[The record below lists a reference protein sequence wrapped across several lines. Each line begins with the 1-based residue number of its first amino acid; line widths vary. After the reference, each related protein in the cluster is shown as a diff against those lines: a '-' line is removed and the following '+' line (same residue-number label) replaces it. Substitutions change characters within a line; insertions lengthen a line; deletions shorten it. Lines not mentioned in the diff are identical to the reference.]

1 MSTARDHTAMGK
13 RLFSDEE
20 LETLASAPPD
30 ERSERGAITGYA
42 DWIAHTQAWLLESH
56 GLPALSVLN
65 RVTRTFFA
73 TVAPM
78 SSEHDTYRDWISVVL
93 AHVYETYG
101 VDDLEAALAH
111 AAERTLLAWMPND
124 IARPPEKRLMSWVRL
139 LRGHHSELRIEEE
152 DDRFVITQDPCG
164 SCTRQ
169 VDDGRYG
176 SPLSLPVVE
185 EWGGPTIYRSHV
197 RVMHQALPR
206 QRIGVPWPVNICPAG
221 LGTGPCTILLYKD
234 PLDPAAADVPTPF
247 WPADA
252 GDPE

>member
-1 MSTARDHTAMGK
+1 MGK

-20 LETLASAPPD
+20 LAALASAPPN
-30 ERSERGAITGYA
+30 ERSERAAITGYA
-42 DWIAHTQAWLLESH
+42 DWIAHTQAWLLEAH
-56 GLPALSVLN
+56 GAPALSALN
-65 RVTRTFFA
+65 QATRAFFA
-73 TVAPM
+73 TLPA

-111 AAERTLLAWMPND
+111 AAERTLLAWLPTD
-124 IARPPEKRLMSWVRL
+124 IARPPGKRLVSWVRL
-139 LRGHHSELRIEEE
+139 LRGHGSELRIEEE
-152 DDRFVITQDPCG
+152 GDRFVITQDPCG

-169 VDDGRYG
+169 VVDGRYG
-176 SPLSLPVVE
+176 PPLSLPVVE

-206 QRIGVPWPVNICPAG
+206 QRIGVPWPVNLCPAG

-234 PLDPAAADVPTPF
+234 PLDPAAADVPIQEQP
-247 WPADA
+247 WPS
-252 GDPE
+252 